1 MHYKLEIMQF
11 ELSELPYSLSSL
23 EPYISKKTLEIH
35 YGKLYHSYLMNLNN
49 HIQGTK
55 FVNSD
60 LESIIKVAEGNLLNY
75 ASQVWNHTFY
85 FESLKPSGNNSLKG
99 PFAEII
105 KINFGSILFFK
116 HSFFKAVE
124 SFFGV
129 GWVWLVLN
137 QNGGLEIV
145 SKNDA
150 GNPLRNGL
158 IPLLTCDI
166 WEHAYYLDYQDSYN
180 EYIEA
185 FWKLINW
192 EIVEQRYRTAIL

>member
-1 MHYKLEIMQF
+1 MPF

-35 YGKLYHSYLMNLNN
+35 YGKLYHSYLMSLNN
-49 HIQGTK
+49 HILGTK

-60 LESIIKVAEGNLLNY
+60 LESIIKGSEGNLLNY
-75 ASQVWNHTFY
+75 ALQVWNHIFY
-85 FESLKPSGNNSLKG
+85 FESLKPFGNNSLKG

-105 KINFGSILFFK
+105 KKNFGSILFLK

-129 GWVWLVLN
+129 GWVWLVVN
-137 QNGGLEIV
+137 QNGTIEIV
-145 SKNDA
+145 AKNDT

-166 WEHAYYLDYQDSYN
+166 WEHAYYLDYQDQQS
-180 EYIEA
+180 EYTEA
-185 FWKLINW
+185 FWKMINW
-192 EIVEQRYRTAIL
+192 EVVEQRYHKSLL